1 LLALD
6 MRCRDWLADRYRL
19 PQPRLALGQA
29 LQATAGVHAAMDV
42 SDGLVGD
49 AMHIA
54 EASHCGLVIHAD
66 RVPLSP
72 AAEQALADDLDL
84 LPVILTGGD
93 DYEVLFAAE
102 AAIPKQ
108 DTLVTE
114 IGEVVSGSGVR
125 VLDRDGVEISLA
137 QAGFR
142 HF

>member
-1 LLALD
+1 
-6 MRCRDWLADRYRL
+6 
-19 PQPRLALGQA
+19 
-29 LQATAGVHAAMDV
+29 MDV

-72 AAEQALADDLDL
+72 AAEEALADDLDL

-93 DYEVLFAAE
+93 DYEVLFTAE